1 MDLKFSDLVQLISE
15 DQTGYADKWATG
27 MSGRNMGPQRLSIVD
42 LLSRGQLDQ
51 HPNKVKAVPG
61 LPHSTQNMV
70 QLLGDLYLHVDQI
83 KQALKVAADN
93 PILDE
98 RPVSSKKLEEMIEK
112 LDSVEKMVMSVGQ
125 DIDDF
130 ALNTETKE
138 KKKDPHTAKEKRAH
152 LKKLKRLEK

>member
-1 MDLKFSDLVQLISE
+1 
-15 DQTGYADKWATG
+15 
-27 MSGRNMGPQRLSIVD
+27 MSGRNMGPQRRSIVD

-51 HPNKVKAVPG
+51 HPNKVKAIPG

-83 KQALKVAADN
+83 KQALNVAANN

-112 LDSVEKMVMSVGQ
+112 LESVEKMVMSVGQ

-130 ALNTETKE
+130 SLNTETIE
-138 KKKDPHTAKEKRAH
+138 KKIDTHTAKEKREH
-152 LKKLKRLEK
+152 FKKLKRLEK

>member
-1 MDLKFSDLVQLISE
+1 MDLKFSDLVRLISE

-51 HPNKVKAVPG
+51 HPNKVKASPG

-70 QLLGDLYLHVDQI
+70 QLLGDLYLHIDQV
-83 KQALKVAADN
+83 KMALKVAADN
-93 PILDE
+93 PVLDE
-98 RPVSSKKLEEMIEK
+98 RPNSAKKLEDMIEK
-112 LDSVEKMVMSVGQ
+112 LDNVEKIVMSVGQ

-130 ALNTETKE
+130 AINTDKSE
-138 KKKDPHTAKEKRAH
+138 KKKDPHTSKEKKAH
-152 LKKLKRLEK
+152 FKKLKRLEK